1 MYILIIRLE
10 VSFASSTQIHIIS
23 VISVI
28 GLGRKCQQK
37 KKPIHCFEYQPIIL
51 KKSTFGTNMHAL

>member
-37 KKPIHCFEYQPIIL
+37 KNPFIVLNISL
-51 KKSTFGTNMHAL
+51 LS